1 MHSLLQ
7 KKIVFFGGKGGVG
20 KSTSASATALYA
32 STRGL
37 KTLLVST
44 DPAHNTGDIFNQKIG
59 RKEKCISD
67 GLYALEIDPQ
77 HESHLYINRVKEN
90 LREIVQPQM
99 LQEIEKQIDIAHAS
113 PGADEA
119 ALFDRIVEIIEEGQ
133 NSYDL
138 IIFDTAPTGHTLR
151 LLSLPEL
158 MGVWIEGMLQRRQKA
173 NELHRMWMGEEE
185 DPDKDPIYE
194 ILMKR
199 KNKFVKAREIL
210 LDAKITAFVFVLN
223 PEKLPILETEK
234 AVQTLEKYGVPTE
247 YLVVN
252 RVLPEEVQDP
262 FLVKRKEQERKY
274 MKTIEEFFPK
284 HEKVYVPM
292 LEEDIHGIESLHIV
306 KNYLFPEWEMM
317 G

>member
-1 MHSLLQ
+1 MHALTQ
-7 KKIVFFGGKGGVG
+7 KKILFFGGKGGVG
-20 KSTSASATALYA
+20 KSTCAAASALFA
-32 STRGL
+32 SSSGL

-59 RKEKCISD
+59 RKEKRIAEN
-67 GLYALEIDPQ
+67 LYALEIDPH
-77 HESHLYINRVKEN
+77 HESHLYINQVKEN
-90 LREIVQPQM
+90 LREIVQPRM
-99 LQEIEKQIDIAHAS
+99 MQEIDKQIDMAHAT

-119 ALFDRIVEIIEEGQ
+119 ALFDRIIEIIEEGQ
-133 NSYDL
+133 KGYDL

-173 NELHRMWMGEEE
+173 NDLHRMWLGENEE
-185 DPDKDPIYE
+185 PDKDPIYE

-199 KNKFVKAREIL
+199 KNKFARAREVL
-210 LDAKITAFVFVLN
+210 LNDDLTAFVFVLN

-247 YLVVN
+247 YLIVN

-274 MKTIEEFFPK
+274 IKNIESIFSNHK
-284 HEKVYVPM
+284 KVYIPM
-292 LEEDIHGIESLHIV
+292 LEEDIQGIESLERIQAS
-306 KNYLFPEWEMM
+306 LFSS
-317 G
+317 

>member
-1 MHSLLQ
+1 MHALTQ
-7 KKIVFFGGKGGVG
+7 KKILFFGGKGGVG
-20 KSTSASATALYA
+20 KSTCASASALFA
-32 STRGL
+32 SRSGL

-59 RKEKCISD
+59 RKEKRIAEN
-67 GLYALEIDPQ
+67 LYALEIDPH
-77 HESHLYINRVKEN
+77 HESHLYINQVKEN

-99 LQEIEKQIDIAHAS
+99 MQEIDKQIDIAHAA

-119 ALFDRIVEIIEEGQ
+119 ALFDRIIEIIEEGQ
-133 NSYDL
+133 KEYDL

-173 NELHRMWMGEEE
+173 NELHRMWLGENEE
-185 DPDKDPIYE
+185 PDNDLIYE

-199 KNKFVKAREIL
+199 KNKFARAREVL
-210 LDAKITAFVFVLN
+210 LNDDLTAFVFVLN

-247 YLVVN
+247 YLIVN
-252 RVLPEEVQDP
+252 RVLPEQVQDP

-274 MKTIEEFFPK
+274 IKNIESIFSNHK
-284 HEKVYVPM
+284 KVYIPM
-292 LEEDIHGIESLHIV
+292 LEEDIQGIESLEKV
-306 KNYLFPEWEMM
+306 QASLFSS
-317 G
+317 